1 VVVLVV
7 VVVAPMPVLLVAV
20 AAVMLI
26 VFISF
31 LILALPVERLHTL
44 WRLAARQL
52 PLLVTVI
59 RAAIAHLALAQ
70 PFSRHTAVA
79 AAAQTRQVLAVEA
92 AAALLVPVLLALM
105 LKPPQLIMVA
115 LAVAVAVALAPAAQH
130 IPPHNG
136 VAAVV
141 AAQMLA
147 QHLPETPLIWVVVAV
162 AQVVPR
168 ERPVAHLLEV
178 ALVARPQPLL
188 ALRVQPELLRLVV
201 VALRVPTA
209 VPLAL
214 VALGALKFGCGNG
227 TNIRTCWA

>member
-1 VVVLVV
+1 VEAQAIRLPR
-7 VVVAPMPVLLVAV
+7 AAAAV
-20 AAVMLI
+20 AAL
-26 VFISF
+26 
-31 LILALPVERLHTL
+31 LAWAALVLT
-44 WRLAARQL
+44 RLAARQ
-52 PLLVTVI
+52 
-59 RAAIAHLALAQ
+59 AH
-70 PFSRHTAVA
+70 AV
-79 AAAQTRQVLAVEA
+79 
-92 AAALLVPVLLALM
+92 ALLVVT
-105 LKPPQLIMVA
+105 Q
-115 LAVAVAVALAPAAQH
+115 PAAQH